1 MEMVD
6 VVPFTHFSVILGC
19 FGAFYTLHL
28 KKLFGNGNPCPEAP
42 DAHCL
47 CYVNARG
54 GLDPAVI
61 ESAIRTIYGV
71 TLFCYFRWSATVLL
85 SYYDF

>member
-1 MEMVD
+1 ME
-6 VVPFTHFSVILGC
+6 TH
-19 FGAFYTLHL
+19 AL
-28 KKLFGNGNPCPEAP
+28 KLL
-42 DAHCL
+42 AHTVCAD
-47 CYVNARG
+47 VNARG

-85 SYYDF
+85 SYYASSLQ

>member
-1 MEMVD
+1 ME
-6 VVPFTHFSVILGC
+6 TH
-19 FGAFYTLHL
+19 AL
-28 KKLFGNGNPCPEAP
+28 KLL
-42 DAHCL
+42 AHTVCAD
-47 CYVNARG
+47 VNARG

-61 ESAIRTIYGV
+61 ESAIHTIYGV